1 MVSDFSALVENVI
14 TCPVCLKHFDQP
26 RMLPCSHTFCFQC
39 LQNMSAQNDGLFEC
53 PKQDGTK
60 VEGNTIGAL
69 PSNEAVCELVKLLR
83 KLIFSCPY
91 LHHLEVHL

>member
-1 MVSDFSALVENVI
+1 
-14 TCPVCLKHFDQP
+14 
-26 RMLPCSHTFCFQC
+26 
-39 LQNMSAQNDGLFEC
+39 MSAQNDGLIEC

-83 KLIFSCPY
+83 KLIPTSVRRLLRKFFHRAPRIERPSLPS
-91 LHHLEVHL
+91 LWLKGIEILVR

>member
-1 MVSDFSALVENVI
+1 
-14 TCPVCLKHFDQP
+14 
-26 RMLPCSHTFCFQC
+26 
-39 LQNMSAQNDGLFEC
+39 MSAQNDGLFEC

-83 KLIFSCPY
+83 KLRSCSALICIIWRFIYRASRIERPA
-91 LHHLEVHL
+91 LPPLWLQGVEILVR